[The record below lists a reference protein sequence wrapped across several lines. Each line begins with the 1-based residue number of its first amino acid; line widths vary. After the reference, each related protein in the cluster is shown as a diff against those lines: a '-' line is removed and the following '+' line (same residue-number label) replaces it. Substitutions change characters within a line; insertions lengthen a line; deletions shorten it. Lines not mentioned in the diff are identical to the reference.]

1 MCKWYKNNGFK
12 GTLEAQTIQ
21 ERIAREV
28 EAQEIDE
35 YFSVDDYDI
44 DDEADWKEVEE
55 MMTEFLYAAMDEE
68 EEYG

>member
-21 ERIAREV
+21 ERIAREI

-35 YFSVDDYDI
+35 YFSIDEYDI
-44 DDEADWKEVEE
+44 DAESDWEEVEE
-55 MMTEFLYAAMDEE
+55 MMTMFLYEMIDEE
-68 EEYG
+68 EEHG